1 MLMLLKVALYHSLL
15 FFFCDLKMDQDFFY
29 ITLSLCTVC
38 FEKNVKW
45 VWIKRISIRLKLP

>member
-38 FEKNVKW
+38 FEKMVKG
-45 VWIKRISIRLKLP
+45 VWIKSISKRLKLP